1 MKSDMSEGFKEL
13 LVLEKIAQKEK
24 NIKAKL
30 EVLNNKAFYYFT
42 QADYDKAY
50 QIAKSLEKESN
61 NINDKRLIAIAM
73 NRLGITLNFLELYD
87 DAEKK
92 LFDEAAVRREFRL
105 VVSGKMKPS
114 DAKFSQD
121 FLSK

>member
-1 MKSDMSEGFKEL
+1 MKPKM
-13 LVLEKIAQKEK
+13 IP
-24 NIKAKL
+24 
-30 EVLNNKAFYYFT
+30 
-42 QADYDKAY
+42 QA
-50 QIAKSLEKESN
+50 IPETE
-61 NINDKRLIAIAM
+61 
-73 NRLGITLNFLELYD
+73 
-87 DAEKK
+87 AEKK